1 MGEFER
7 VRVQSARKEW
17 RHFLLYVHSSLLP
30 SPFHFPHRLIK
41 RYSLMMMMM
50 KEIFVF
56 IRALSQADLI
66 FLFGARL
73 NWILHFGKPP
83 RFKADVKIVQVL
95 YRHSW
100 TSCYPKYQ
108 FQIFL
113 YHSQT
118 FFFLQNVFLV
128 KKDKWNK
135 TRRGHKR
142 EKWKKSS
149 YERIRELKQWQR
161 LQWRERQK
169 CNRFD

>member
-41 RYSLMMMMM
+41 RYSLMMMMMVMMMM

-95 YRHSW
+95 YRHS
-100 TSCYPKYQ
+100 
-108 FQIFL
+108 
-113 YHSQT
+113 
-118 FFFLQNVFLV
+118 
-128 KKDKWNK
+128 
-135 TRRGHKR
+135 
-142 EKWKKSS
+142 
-149 YERIRELKQWQR
+149 
-161 LQWRERQK
+161 
-169 CNRFD
+169 